1 MHFIQKSTCLIHRFD
16 IKKEFLLG
24 ECYKNIKKMLLSKV
38 TCGTIMKFTGGDY
51 SCYAT
56 NISTE

>member
-1 MHFIQKSTCLIHRFD
+1 MHFIQKLTVSIHKCD
-16 IKKEFLLG
+16 IKKEVLLG
-24 ECYKNIKKMLLSKV
+24 ECYKNIKKLLLWKV
-38 TCGTIMKFTGGDY
+38 TCGTIMKFTGGDF